1 LPVDVHTA
9 RAETLFRPQ
18 FALVCVYSLATTL
31 AAGTLLPVLP
41 LYVRGPLDGGDVAV
55 GLVMSGALLVGA
67 LAQPILGRQADR
79 RGRRLL
85 LLGGPLVFS
94 SFVALFAF
102 ASDPAT
108 LFALRAAAGV
118 GDAAC
123 IVGSVTMINDL
134 APDSR
139 RGEAYSLYSL
149 AAWAGLGLG
158 PVIGDFVHRAS
169 SFDAVWVVAIALSLS
184 GAALAVALPETRPQ
198 ITRSRPAF
206 AFLSRYAA
214 VPGAVIALEMFGFAA
229 LVVFSPLYAREL
241 GMQGAG
247 LVLLVNAAVL
257 VAMRVLGRRLPD
269 RVGPRRAA
277 SAGVLLAAGGIG
289 LAAVLGS
296 PAGLYLGAAV
306 FGAGH
311 ALLYPALFLLA
322 VGRAP
327 EDERSAALG
336 SLKALEGLGF
346 AFAAAFIGLTASLG
360 GYGVAFGVAA
370 VITATGLIPLR
381 VFLPRTRLERPALK
395 FDD

>member
-1 LPVDVHTA
+1 MHTA
-9 RAETLFRPQ
+9 RAETLFHPQ
-18 FALVCVYSLATTL
+18 FALVCIYSLATTL
-31 AAGTLLPVLP
+31 AAGALLPVLP

-67 LAQPILGRQADR
+67 LAQPILGRLADR

-277 SAGVLLAAGGIG
+277 STGVLLAAAGIG
-289 LAAVLGS
+289 LAAALGS

-360 GYGVAFGVAA
+360 GYAVAFAVAA
-370 VITATGLIPLR
+370 AVTATGLIPLR
-381 VFLPRTRLERPALK
+381 VFVPRSRIEQPALEVR
-395 FDD
+395 

>member
-1 LPVDVHTA
+1 VHTA
-9 RAETLFRPQ
+9 RAETLFHPQ
-18 FALVCVYSLATTL
+18 FALVCIYSLATTL
-31 AAGTLLPVLP
+31 AAGALLPVLP

-67 LAQPILGRQADR
+67 LAQPILGRLADR

-94 SFVALFAF
+94 SFLALFAF

-158 PVIGDFVHRAS
+158 PVIGDFVHRAT

-198 ITRSRPAF
+198 IARPRPAF

-277 SAGVLLAAGGIG
+277 STGVLLAAAGIG
-289 LAAVLGS
+289 LAAALGS

-360 GYGVAFGVAA
+360 GYAVAFAVAA
-370 VITATGLIPLR
+370 AVTATGLIPLR
-381 VFLPRTRLERPALK
+381 VFVPRSRIEQPALEVR
-395 FDD
+395 

>member
-1 LPVDVHTA
+1 
-9 RAETLFRPQ
+9 
-18 FALVCVYSLATTL
+18 
-31 AAGTLLPVLP
+31 
-41 LYVRGPLDGGDVAV
+41 
-55 GLVMSGALLVGA
+55 M
-67 LAQPILGRQADR
+67 
-79 RGRRLL
+79 
-85 LLGGPLVFS
+85 
-94 SFVALFAF
+94 
-102 ASDPAT
+102 
-108 LFALRAAAGV
+108 

-123 IVGSVTMINDL
+123 IVGAVTMVNDL

-149 AAWAGLGLG
+149 SAWAGLGLG
-158 PVIGDFVHRAS
+158 PVIGDFVHRAT
-169 SFDAVWVVAIALSLS
+169 SFDAVWVVAIGLSLS
-184 GAALAVALPETRPQ
+184 GAAPGRHPPGDEAADRAVRG
-198 ITRSRPAF
+198 RAF
-206 AFLSRYAA
+206 ALFSRYAA
-214 VPGAVIALEMFGFAA
+214 IPGAVIALEMFGFAA

-277 SAGVLLAAGGIG
+277 SAGVMLAAGGIG
-289 LAAVLGS
+289 LAAALGS
-296 PAGLYLGAAV
+296 PAGLYLGAAI

-346 AFAAAFIGLTASLG
+346 AVRRRVHRPRRLARRVRPRVRGGGGGHRHRADPAPRVPAALSARTTRPGSSMIDIRCSNLLG
-360 GYGVAFGVAA
+360 SRRRAGSMHAPVRMRWKGQARG
-370 VITATGLIPLR
+370 
-381 VFLPRTRLERPALK
+381 
-395 FDD
+395 

>member
-1 LPVDVHTA
+1 
-9 RAETLFRPQ
+9 
-18 FALVCVYSLATTL
+18 
-31 AAGTLLPVLP
+31 
-41 LYVRGPLDGGDVAV
+41 
-55 GLVMSGALLVGA
+55 
-67 LAQPILGRQADR
+67 
-79 RGRRLL
+79 
-85 LLGGPLVFS
+85 
-94 SFVALFAF
+94 
-102 ASDPAT
+102 
-108 LFALRAAAGV
+108 
-118 GDAAC
+118 
-123 IVGSVTMINDL
+123 
-134 APDSR
+134 
-139 RGEAYSLYSL
+139 
-149 AAWAGLGLG
+149 
-158 PVIGDFVHRAS
+158 VIGDFVHRAA

>member
-1 LPVDVHTA
+1 MHTA

-18 FALVCVYSLATTL
+18 FALVCIYSLATTL

-67 LAQPILGRQADR
+67 LAQPILGRLADR

-94 SFVALFAF
+94 SFVAFFPFAD
-102 ASDPAT
+102 DPAA

-123 IVGSVTMINDL
+123 IVGAVTMVNDL

-149 AAWAGLGLG
+149 SAWAGLGLG
-158 PVIGDFVHRAS
+158 PVIGDFVHRAT
-169 SFDAVWVVAIALSLS
+169 SFDAVWVVAIGLSLS
-184 GAALAVALPETRPQ
+184 GALLAVTLPETRPQ
-198 ITRSRPAF
+198 TARPRRAF
-206 AFLSRYAA
+206 ALFSRYAA
-214 VPGAVIALEMFGFAA
+214 IPGAVIALEMFGFAA

-277 SAGVLLAAGGIG
+277 SSGVMLAAGGIG
-289 LAAVLGS
+289 LAAALGS
-296 PAGLYLGAAV
+296 PAGLYLGAAI

-311 ALLYPALFLLA
+311 AILYPALFLLA

-346 AFAAAFIGLTASLG
+346 AFAAAFIGLAASLG
-360 GYGVAFGVAA
+360 GYGVAFAVAA
-370 VITATGLIPLR
+370 AITATGLIPLR
-381 VFLPRTRLERPALK
+381 VFLPGSRLERPALEVR
-395 FDD
+395 

>member
-1 LPVDVHTA
+1 LPVDVHPA
-9 RAETLFRPQ
+9 GAATLFRPQ
-18 FALVCVYSLATTL
+18 FAIVCLYSLATTL
-31 AAGTLLPVLP
+31 ATGTLLPVLP

-55 GLVMSGALLVGA
+55 GVVMSGALLVGA
-67 LAQPILGRQADR
+67 LAQPALGRIADR

-85 LLGGPLVFS
+85 MLGGPLVFS
-94 SFVALFAF
+94 SFAAFFAL
-102 ASDPAT
+102 ASDPAA

-134 APDSR
+134 APEGR

-149 AAWAGLGLG
+149 SAWTGLGLG
-158 PVIGDFVHRAS
+158 PVIGDFVHRAA
-169 SFDAVWVVAIALSLS
+169 SFEAVWAVAIGLSLS
-184 GAALAVALPETRPQ
+184 GAVLALVLPETRPET
-198 ITRSRPAF
+198 TRPRPAF
-206 AFLSRYAA
+206 ALFSRSATI
-214 VPGAVIALEMFGFAA
+214 PGIVIALEMFGFAA

-241 GMQGAG
+241 GMGGAG

-257 VAMRVLGRRLPD
+257 VAMRVLARRLPD

-289 LAAVLGS
+289 LVAALGS
-296 PAGLYLGAAV
+296 PLGLYLGAAI

-322 VGRAP
+322 VARAP

-346 AFAAAFIGLTASLG
+346 AVAAAFIGLVASLG
-360 GYGVAFGVAA
+360 GYGVAFGVGAA
-370 VITATGLIPLR
+370 ITAVGLMPLR
-381 VFLPRTRLERPALK
+381 AFLPRAGLERPALEVR
-395 FDD
+395 

>member
-1 LPVDVHTA
+1 MHTA

-18 FALVCVYSLATTL
+18 FALVCIYSLATTL

-67 LAQPILGRQADR
+67 LAQPILGRLADR

-94 SFVALFAF
+94 SFVAFFPFAD
-102 ASDPAT
+102 DPAA

-123 IVGSVTMINDL
+123 IVGAVTMVNDL

-149 AAWAGLGLG
+149 SAWAGLGLG
-158 PVIGDFVHRAS
+158 PVIGDFVHRAT
-169 SFDAVWVVAIALSLS
+169 SFDAVWVVAIGLSLS
-184 GAALAVALPETRPQ
+184 GALLAVTLPETRPQ
-198 ITRSRPAF
+198 TARPRRAF
-206 AFLSRYAA
+206 ALFSRYAA
-214 VPGAVIALEMFGFAA
+214 IPGAVIALEMFGFAA

-277 SAGVLLAAGGIG
+277 SAGVMLAAGGIG
-289 LAAVLGS
+289 LAAALGS
-296 PAGLYLGAAV
+296 PAGLYLGAAI

-311 ALLYPALFLLA
+311 AILYPALFLLA

-346 AFAAAFIGLTASLG
+346 AFAAAFIGLAASLG
-360 GYGVAFGVAA
+360 GYGVAFAVAA
-370 VITATGLIPLR
+370 AITATGLIPLR
-381 VFLPRTRLERPALK
+381 VFLPGSRLERPALEVR
-395 FDD
+395 

>member
-1 LPVDVHTA
+1 MT
-9 RAETLFRPQ
+9 FRPQ

-41 LYVRGPLDGGDVAV
+41 LYVRGPLDGGDIAV
-55 GLVMSGALLVGA
+55 GIVMSGALLVAA
-67 LAQPILGRQADR
+67 LAQPVLGRLADR

-94 SFVALFAF
+94 SFVAFFPLT
-102 ASDPAT
+102 SDPAA
-108 LFALRAAAGV
+108 LFAARAAAGV

-134 APDSR
+134 APEGR

-158 PVIGDFVHRAS
+158 PVIGDFVHRAW
-169 SFDAVWVVAIALSLS
+169 SFDAVWIVAIGLSLS
-184 GAALAVALPETRPQ
+184 GAALALALPETRPQ
-198 ITRSRPAF
+198 TTRPRPAF
-206 AFLSRYAA
+206 ALFNRAA
-214 VPGAVIALEMFGFAA
+214 AIPGIVIALEMFGFAA

-277 SAGVLLAAGGIG
+277 SVGVLLAAGGIG
-289 LAAVLGS
+289 LAAALGS

-322 VGRAP
+322 VGRAR

-346 AFAAAFIGLTASLG
+346 AAGAAFIGLVASLG
-360 GYGVAFGVAA
+360 GYGVAFAA
-370 VITATGLIPLR
+370 GAAITAAGLIPLR
-381 VFLPRTRLERPALK
+381 TLLPSSRLERPAVEVR
-395 FDD
+395 

>member
-9 RAETLFRPQ
+9 GAESLFRPQ
-18 FALVCVYSLATTL
+18 FALVCIYSLATTL

-67 LAQPILGRQADR
+67 LAQPVLGRLADR

-94 SFVALFAF
+94 SFVALFSI
-102 ASDPAT
+102 ASDPGA

-123 IVGSVTMINDL
+123 IVGAVTMVNDL

-149 AAWAGLGLG
+149 SAWAGLGLG
-158 PVIGDFVHRAS
+158 PVIGDFVHRAA
-169 SFDAVWVVAIALSLS
+169 SFDTVWVVAIGLSLS
-184 GAALAVALPETRPQ
+184 GALLAVALPETRPQ
-198 ITRSRPAF
+198 TSRPRPAF
-206 AFLSRYAA
+206 AIFSRYAA
-214 VPGAVIALEMFGFAA
+214 IPGAVIALEMFGFAS

-277 SAGVLLAAGGIG
+277 STGVLLAAGGIG
-289 LAAVLGS
+289 LAAALKS
-296 PAGLYLGAAV
+296 PAGLYLGAAI

-346 AFAAAFIGLTASLG
+346 AVAAAFIGLTASLG
-360 GYGVAFGVAA
+360 GYSLAFAVGAA
-370 VITATGLIPLR
+370 VTATGLIPLR
-381 VFLPRTRLERPALK
+381 VFLPRSRIGRPAVEVR
-395 FDD
+395 

>member
-1 LPVDVHTA
+1 
-9 RAETLFRPQ
+9 
-18 FALVCVYSLATTL
+18 
-31 AAGTLLPVLP
+31 
-41 LYVRGPLDGGDVAV
+41 
-55 GLVMSGALLVGA
+55 
-67 LAQPILGRQADR
+67 
-79 RGRRLL
+79 
-85 LLGGPLVFS
+85 LVFS

-257 VAMRVLGRRLPD
+257 
-269 RVGPRRAA
+269 
-277 SAGVLLAAGGIG
+277 
-289 LAAVLGS
+289 GS

-346 AFAAAFIGLTASLG
+346 AVAAAFIGLTASLG
-360 GYGVAFGVAA
+360 GYSLAFAVGAA
-370 VITATGLIPLR
+370 VTATGLIPLR
-381 VFLPRTRLERPALK
+381 VFLPRSRIG
-395 FDD
+395 